1 MIEYAYTSA
10 ESELERLNVLAV
22 ANLSADA
29 RRDAADATSSSAA
42 GSAIGNL
49 IGTLGAAYIKTTI

>member
-10 ESELERLNVLAV
+10 ESQLERLNSLAI
-22 ANLSADA
+22 ANISADA
-29 RRDAADATSSSAA
+29 RRDAQDSANSSAA

-49 IGTLGAAYIKTTI
+49 IGTLGAAYIGKAF